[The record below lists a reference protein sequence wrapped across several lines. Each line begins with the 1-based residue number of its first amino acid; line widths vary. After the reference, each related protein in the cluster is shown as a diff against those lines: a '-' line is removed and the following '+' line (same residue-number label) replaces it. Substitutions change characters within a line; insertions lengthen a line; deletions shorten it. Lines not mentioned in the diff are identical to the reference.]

1 MSTEHAIV
9 TVTRTLRQILE
20 KEVPQKMGVASDVVQ
35 PLQVTTLSPHKVRDV
50 HKSDN
55 VLNLYLYRT
64 EVSAAWRNQPL
75 PSAGPSSTP
84 PLALNLEY
92 LVCAYGEGD
101 REDIAHFYLGAAMRV
116 MHDCTVVPRA
126 KMAAE
131 VEGKGLVHLQIENI
145 RIAPRA
151 FSVEEISKLWS
162 VLGTQYRISAA
173 YIATVLLIDSH
184 TKTSSG
190 PPVLRQGADDRGPVA
205 MSTPRPSLSGAT
217 PANKAFRAVRL
228 GEDLFLDGESLDGAT
243 VQAVFRHPL
252 LAAPIQRN
260 VTPVSSERVKV
271 TIPAAAPAS
280 GVPKKWPIGVW
291 TVSLVIA
298 KPNQPQWTTNEVPFA
313 LAPTIAISP
322 KTNNTPNT
330 LFTLTI
336 ESTQQIR
343 AEQSVLVL
351 FGDQQLPPSVPPTTA
366 AGTDAPTVV
375 TVKVKGDVGLHRVR
389 LRVDGIDSI
398 PVIQAGDLLEFDP
411 DQTVEVTP

>member
-20 KEVPQKMGVASDVVQ
+20 KEVPQKMDVAADVLQ
-35 PLQVTTLSPHKVRDV
+35 PLQVSTLPPHKVRDV
-50 HKSDN
+50 HKTEN

-75 PSAGPSSTP
+75 PSAGPSAPP

-92 LVCAYGEGD
+92 LVCAYGEGE

-116 MHDCTVVPRA
+116 LHDCTVVPRA

-131 VEGKGLVHLQIENI
+131 VEGKGLVHLQLENI
-145 RIAPRA
+145 RVAPRA

-162 VLGTQYRISAA
+162 VLGTPYRISAA

-184 TKTSSG
+184 TKTTSG

-205 MSTPRPSLSGAT
+205 MSTPPPSLTSAT
-217 PANKAFRAVRL
+217 PAKKGFRAVRL
-228 GEDLFLDGESLDGAT
+228 GEELALDGESLDGAT
-243 VQAVFRHPL
+243 VQALFRHPL
-252 LAAPIQRN
+252 LKDPIARS
-260 VTPVSSERVKV
+260 VTPVSSERVRV

-280 GVPKKWPIGVW
+280 GVPKKWPVGIW
-291 TVSLVIA
+291 TVSLEITKA
-298 KPNQPQWTTNEVPFA
+298 NQPKWTTNEVPFA
-313 LAPTIAISP
+313 LAPAITISP
-322 KTNNTPNT
+322 KTFNTPNT
-330 LFTLTI
+330 IFTLTI

-351 FGDQQLPPSVPPTTA
+351 FDDQQMPPSAPPTTA
-366 AGTDAPTVV
+366 AGDDAPTVV
-375 TVKVKGDVGLHRVR
+375 QAKVQGDVGLHRVR

-398 PVIQAGDLLEFDP
+398 PVIETNGLLEFDP
-411 DQTVEVTP
+411 NQSVEVP